1 MIIKCPFCRE
11 TVFYPF
17 AGLFI
22 SKSCLSPQIKLMI
35 NETKNTSANEWRFD
49 EGCEKSSSAVILAF
63 FTGRSSLRNL
73 NTHTS
78 TINLNQ
84 YNDAS
89 KIVF

>member
-1 MIIKCPFCRE
+1 
-11 TVFYPF
+11 
-17 AGLFI
+17 
-22 SKSCLSPQIKLMI
+22 MI

-49 EGCEKSSSAVILAF
+49 EGCEKSPSAVILAF
-63 FTGRSSLRNL
+63 FTGTSSLRNL
-73 NTHTS
+73 NTRTS

>member
-1 MIIKCPFCRE
+1 
-11 TVFYPF
+11 
-17 AGLFI
+17 
-22 SKSCLSPQIKLMI
+22 MI

-49 EGCEKSSSAVILAF
+49 EGCEKSPSTVILAF
-63 FTGRSSLRNL
+63 FTGTCSLRNL
-73 NTHTS
+73 LNTRTS